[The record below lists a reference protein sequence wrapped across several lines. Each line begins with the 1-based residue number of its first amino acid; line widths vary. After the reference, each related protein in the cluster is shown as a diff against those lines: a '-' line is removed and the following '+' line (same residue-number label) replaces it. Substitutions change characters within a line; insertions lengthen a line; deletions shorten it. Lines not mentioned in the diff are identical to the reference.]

1 MNKQQKIKVLHLF
14 EDGIPIKQ
22 AIQME
27 REPKAW
33 LVIEDEGTVRCSD
46 PAYPAEVMPQDIV
59 FHITV
64 LSDEEVKR
72 RFESRNPIKDNGNIA
87 ELIN

>member
-1 MNKQQKIKVLHLF
+1 MNKQQKIKVLQLF

-27 REPKAW
+27 RESKAW
-33 LVIEDEGTVRCSD
+33 LVIIEEGVERCND
-46 PAYPAEVMPQDIV
+46 PGWPAEVMPQDIV

-64 LSDEEVKR
+64 LSDEEVKK
-72 RFESRNPIKDNGNIA
+72 RFESRNPNNDGNIA
-87 ELIN
+87 ENQ